1 MTLGAVNFVI
11 VAYQRPFKSLEGDV
25 WDRFAAECDAGYR
38 SSFRFLRATHILRW
52 PKARILLFELY
63 LKSDG
68 HEVKIG
74 QAAVKSSRRDHVFED
89 QLQII
94 PAHADKWGEAM
105 SAIITAVGAG
115 EYRYGYPLSIEPS
128 RADDIKALPRTSNVI
143 PREIVVQYIDFSK
156 WNSWDEYYKNIST
169 NSKRNANRAEKE
181 IANLNLEQLHGI
193 KTLKEIFYL
202 VNLRD
207 EIYTQ
212 KDIKFEKIRAALS
225 YCGRLIGYGN
235 KSFAASLTSN
245 SKYLASIS
253 GVMFNDKIYYLD
265 GGRDTAT
272 RGAAW
277 YLTIEMLRICYARA
291 PKGKFIMGY
300 VDYALHDDAVGGGLL
315 RSRQSCRTT
324 DLTTTIVS
332 FSVV

>member
-11 VAYQRPFKSLEGDV
+11 VAYQRTFKSLEGDI
-25 WDRFAAECDAGYR
+25 WDQFAAECDAGYR
-38 SSFRFLRATHILRW
+38 SSFRFLHATHILRW
-52 PKARILLFELY
+52 PRARILLFELF
-63 LKSDG
+63 LKNDSG
-68 HEVKIG
+68 EVKIG
-74 QAAVKSSRRDHVFED
+74 QAAVKSHKRDHAFED
-89 QLQII
+89 QLQIL
-94 PAHADKWGEAM
+94 PDHADKWGDAM
-105 SAIITAVGAG
+105 AAVIKAVGTG
-115 EYRYGYPLSIEPS
+115 NYRYGYPLSVEKS
-128 RADDIKALPRTSNVI
+128 RYDEICKLPCASDTT
-143 PREIVVQYIDFSK
+143 PRDIVVQYIDFAK
-156 WNSWDEYYKNIST
+156 WDSWDEYYKSIST

-181 IANLNLEQLHGI
+181 IANLNIEQLHGV

-225 YCGRLIGYGN
+225 YFGRLIGFGG
-235 KSFAASLTSN
+235 KSFAASLTSDK
-245 SKYLASIS
+245 KYLASIS
-253 GVMFNDKIYYLD
+253 GVIFNDKTYYLD
-265 GGRDTAT
+265 GGRDTGT

-291 PKGKFIMGY
+291 SKGKFIMGY

-324 DLTTTIVS
+324 DLATSIVS
-332 FSVV
+332 FKVV